1 MSAAHILLKVDNWD
15 DDIAANEVYKK
26 AKDIKAQIDGG
37 KDFAEMAKKHSQD
50 GTAETGGELG
60 YFTKG
65 QMVPEFEKAAFE
77 TKAGEVSNVVKTQ
90 FGFHIIKVN
99 DYQPETNPVLD
110 DVREQII
117 ATIVDQ
123 KGQSS
128 FRTYVYDTY
137 RELINKSNITAYNL
151 QTEEKLVT
159 NEIKGLSAKGDIEP
173 LVGQPDV
180 AKKILAMNKSEI
192 SQVLDVQGRKMVFE
206 MTEKYDAYIPA
217 LADIKDQVAAHFVK
231 VKSLEMAQNKAGEA
245 AKLATMD
252 EAANMLNKSYTT
264 TPKFKRSQPING
276 LGLSEKL
283 MTDIFRA
290 EPEQFIQEAY
300 TIGNSVFIVQVKEII
315 APDVKS
321 IDEQV
326 KEQIKSQLYGTKSSQ
341 AVASYVLKLKTKAK
355 IDINP
360 RYAEFY
366 N

>member
-1 MSAAHILLKVDNWD
+1 
-15 DDIAANEVYKK
+15 
-26 AKDIKAQIDGG
+26 
-37 KDFAEMAKKHSQD
+37 
-50 GTAETGGELG
+50 
-60 YFTKG
+60 
-65 QMVPEFEKAAFE
+65 
-77 TKAGEVSNVVKTQ
+77 
-90 FGFHIIKVN
+90 
-99 DYQPETNPVLD
+99 
-110 DVREQII
+110 
-117 ATIVDQ
+117 
-123 KGQSS
+123 
-128 FRTYVYDTY
+128 
-137 RELINKSNITAYNL
+137 
-151 QTEEKLVT
+151 
-159 NEIKGLSAKGDIEP
+159 
-173 LVGQPDV
+173 
-180 AKKILAMNKSEI
+180 
-192 SQVLDVQGRKMVFE
+192 
-206 MTEKYDAYIPA
+206 
-217 LADIKDQVAAHFVK
+217 
-231 VKSLEMAQNKAGEA
+231 MAQNKAGEA